1 MKQGLPTYQTRSKQA
16 LWSIFCSP
24 RAQTLVSQY
33 YHFMVF
39 QHSIQKQCSAI
50 ICELIGRVE
59 AGFSI
64 QYLRGREAMLLWKEQ
79 VLVCDVWIDQHKK
92 HNARAQRQGC
102 HQVHIPLG

>member
-1 MKQGLPTYQTRSKQA
+1 
-16 LWSIFCSP
+16 
-24 RAQTLVSQY
+24 
-33 YHFMVF
+33 MVF

-79 VLVCDVWIDQHKK
+79 VLVCDVWIDLKEFMGLAHLFAIKELK
-92 HNARAQRQGC
+92 AH
-102 HQVHIPLG
+102 